1 MRYNV
6 GIDVHDYE
14 NHTHGRKE
22 VVLYDENRVS
32 AAEYAMNMVRDAHPL
47 ATIELAYVKEYDA
60 RYILPVKDKVLY
72 TTLIKEKY
80 NERVSNN

>member
-32 AAEYAMNMVRDAHPL
+32 AVEYDMKMVREAHPH
-47 ATIELAYVKEYDA
+47 ATIELAYVKQYDA

-72 TTLIKEKY
+72 TTLIKEKI
-80 NERVSNN
+80 E